1 MSDVKEE
8 VSSLSEEQLRQ
19 IDVEYAELND
29 SDIIER
35 LAYLEIRN
43 NEKRIVISDIE
54 PTKEIMSVSNQ
65 IFEIQKN
72 FQKIKKMYELFISD
86 VSDFLSIKNK
96 LESKELE
103 IEEADANR
111 FMIHLLSSG
120 KLFVD
125 FNENQI
131 KQKYSKDSEEFNRI
145 HGFASY
151 QYDTNFAYRF
161 CHSLRNY
168 SQHIDLPINEVKA
181 VSLNDETVIV
191 DFYIDLNYLLNSN
204 FNWKKL
210 KIELIELSKE
220 SSTIDA
226 IALVKEYF
234 NALTELYGNYN
245 KLFLNLNH
253 NTLVNIKSKLESLN
267 LKYTRYYISKISKYD
282 LKYNPGNYTMSP
294 LAAFAEIEEIYIEL
308 SKIGLVNI
316 VNKK

>member
-8 VSSLSEEQLRQ
+8 VSSLSEKQLRQ

-35 LAYLEIRN
+35 LAYLEINN

-54 PTKEIMSVSNQ
+54 PTKEIMSVSDQ

-72 FQKIKKMYELFISD
+72 FQKIKNMFELFISD

-103 IEEADANR
+103 IEEADVNR

-131 KQKYSKDSEEFNRI
+131 KQKYSKDSEEFDCI
-145 HGFASY
+145 HVFASY
-151 QYDTNFAYRF
+151 QYDINFTYRF

-168 SQHIDLPINEVKA
+168 SQHTDLPINEVKA
-181 VSLNDETVIV
+181 VSPDDETVII
-191 DFYIDLNYLLNSN
+191 DFYIDLDYLLNSN
-204 FNWKKL
+204 FKWKKL
-210 KIELIELSKE
+210 KGELIKLNQETSK
-220 SSTIDA
+220 IDA

-245 KLFLNLNH
+245 
-253 NTLVNIKSKLESLN
+253 
-267 LKYTRYYISKISKYD
+267 
-282 LKYNPGNYTMSP
+282 
-294 LAAFAEIEEIYIEL
+294 
-308 SKIGLVNI
+308 
-316 VNKK
+316 